1 MSLIN
6 VRRDVSDAFYRYK
19 MERLQTKI
27 EGKGNGIKT
36 VIPNVSSVGASL
48 ARPASF
54 IIKYFGFELGAMT
67 NHDPKDDR
75 WIINGAHEASKLQ
88 DHLDGFINKFV
99 LCKSCKN
106 PETDVKI
113 ENERILLDCKA
124 CGQRTMVDLRLK
136 LSGYILKNQPSKKNK
151 KDKAERRA
159 AKKAKQNGTAVE
171 TGAGSGAEDGSENG
185 SNENDDDNG
194 DAGSDQEFNKM
205 QAETVDDVAVEVR
218 DDEWAVDMSEE
229 AVKARMAQL
238 PGDFKQKLSLGD
250 DDDDGEGGNTV
261 YDEFGDWIQSEA
273 HAKGSIDQVDSIE
286 IYLKA
291 KELGIETKHRSV
303 LVLVQTIFD
312 KKICA
317 QIPKRA
323 GMLKQVCILSH
334 DGNQPRPKL
343 KNKERRTLIVP
354 SQLNANKFYRSSAP
368 TAMKRPF
375 WVALSVSLDHCPA
388 RIPTCCPRL
397 SRSSSCTTITTSSA
411 RKSSPSGALM
421 LARSTLTRTR
431 PVRFAR
437 QLSLSSTGLRRLS
450 LRRTLRKKTT
460 SKVDGTSDSHC
471 FQCLFIIVLH
481 SVGVGLIRG

>member
-159 AKKAKQNGTAVE
+159 AKKAKQNGTAIE

-185 SNENDDDNG
+185 SNENEDDNG

-273 HAKGSIDQVDSIE
+273 QTKGSIDQVDSIE

-323 GMLKQVCILSH
+323 GMLKQIISSDRHEKALL
-334 DGNQPRPKL
+334 GGT
-343 KNKERRTLIVP
+343 ERLIG
-354 SQLNANKFYRSSAP
+354 
-368 TAMKRPF
+368 
-375 WVALSVSLDHCPA
+375 ALSSEDPDMLPQIVKILQLYYHHDLISEEVVTKWGTHASKKYTDKNTSRKIRQAAKPFLDWLQEA
-388 RIPTCCPRL
+388 E
-397 SRSSSCTTITTSSA
+397 SEE
-411 RKSSPSGALM
+411 
-421 LARSTLTRTR
+421 
-431 PVRFAR
+431 
-437 QLSLSSTGLRRLS
+437 
-450 LRRTLRKKTT
+450 
-460 SKVDGTSDSHC
+460 DSEEEEDDE
-471 FQCLFIIVLH
+471 
-481 SVGVGLIRG
+481 

>member
-185 SNENDDDNG
+185 SNENEDDNG

-273 HAKGSIDQVDSIE
+273 QTKGSIDQVDSIE

-323 GMLKQVCILSH
+323 GMLKQIISSDRHEKALL
-334 DGNQPRPKL
+334 GGT
-343 KNKERRTLIVP
+343 ERLI
-354 SQLNANKFYRSSAP
+354 
-368 TAMKRPF
+368 
-375 WVALSVSLDHCPA
+375 
-388 RIPTCCPRL
+388 
-397 SRSSSCTTITTSSA
+397 
-411 RKSSPSGALM
+411 G
-421 LARSTLTRTR
+421 
-431 PVRFAR
+431 
-437 QLSLSSTGLRRLS
+437 SLSSEDPDMLPQIVKILQLYYHHDLISEEVVTKWGTHAS
-450 LRRTLRKKTT
+450 KKYTDKNTSRKIRQAAKPFLDWLQEAE
-460 SKVDGTSDSHC
+460 SEEDSEEEDDE
-471 FQCLFIIVLH
+471 
-481 SVGVGLIRG
+481 

>member
-36 VIPNVSSVGASL
+36 VIVNVSSVGASL

-75 WIINGAHEASKLQ
+75 WIINGAHEAGKLQ

-113 ENERILLDCKA
+113 ENDRILLDCKA
-124 CGQRTMVDLRLK
+124 CGQRTAVDLRLK

-159 AKKAKQNGTAVE
+159 AKKAKQNGTANE
-171 TGAGSGAEDGSENG
+171 NGAGSGAEDGSENG
-185 SNENDDDNG
+185 SNELEDENG
-194 DAGSDQEFNKM
+194 DAGSDREFNKL
-205 QAETVDDVAVEVR
+205 QADAAEDFAVEVK

-229 AVKARMAQL
+229 AVKARQAQL

-261 YDEFGDWIQSEA
+261 YDEFGDWIQSESQS
-273 HAKGSIDQVDSIE
+273 KGSIDQIDSIE

-291 KELGIETKHRSV
+291 KELGIETKHRTV

-312 KKICA
+312 KNICA

-323 GMLKQVCILSH
+323 GMLKQIISSDRHEKALL
-334 DGNQPRPKL
+334 GGT
-343 KNKERRTLIVP
+343 ERLI
-354 SQLNANKFYRSSAP
+354 
-368 TAMKRPF
+368 
-375 WVALSVSLDHCPA
+375 
-388 RIPTCCPRL
+388 
-397 SRSSSCTTITTSSA
+397 
-411 RKSSPSGALM
+411 G
-421 LARSTLTRTR
+421 
-431 PVRFAR
+431 
-437 QLSLSSTGLRRLS
+437 SLSEEDPDMLPQIVKILQLYYHHDLISEEVVTKWGTHAS
-450 LRRTLRKKTT
+450 KKYTDKNTSRK
-460 SKVDGTSDSHC
+460 
-471 FQCLFIIVLH
+471 
-481 SVGVGLIRG
+481 IRQAAKPFLDWLEEAESEESEEEDDE

>member
-88 DHLDGFINKFV
+88 DYLDGFINKFV

-171 TGAGSGAEDGSENG
+171 TGTGSGVEDGSENG
-185 SNENDDDNG
+185 SNENEDDNG

-273 HAKGSIDQVDSIE
+273 QTKGSIDQVDSIE

-323 GMLKQVCILSH
+323 GMLKQIISSDRHEKALL
-334 DGNQPRPKL
+334 GGT
-343 KNKERRTLIVP
+343 ERLI
-354 SQLNANKFYRSSAP
+354 
-368 TAMKRPF
+368 
-375 WVALSVSLDHCPA
+375 
-388 RIPTCCPRL
+388 
-397 SRSSSCTTITTSSA
+397 
-411 RKSSPSGALM
+411 G
-421 LARSTLTRTR
+421 
-431 PVRFAR
+431 
-437 QLSLSSTGLRRLS
+437 SLSSEDPDMLPQIVKILQLYYHHDLISEEVVTKWGTHAS
-450 LRRTLRKKTT
+450 KKYTDKNTSRKIRQAAKPFLDWLQEAE
-460 SKVDGTSDSHC
+460 SEEDSE
-471 FQCLFIIVLH
+471 
-481 SVGVGLIRG
+481 GEDDE

>member
-185 SNENDDDNG
+185 SNENEDDNG

-273 HAKGSIDQVDSIE
+273 QTKGSIDQVDSIE

-323 GMLKQVCILSH
+323 GMLKQIISSDRHEKALL
-334 DGNQPRPKL
+334 GGT
-343 KNKERRTLIVP
+343 ERLV
-354 SQLNANKFYRSSAP
+354 
-368 TAMKRPF
+368 
-375 WVALSVSLDHCPA
+375 
-388 RIPTCCPRL
+388 
-397 SRSSSCTTITTSSA
+397 
-411 RKSSPSGALM
+411 G
-421 LARSTLTRTR
+421 
-431 PVRFAR
+431 
-437 QLSLSSTGLRRLS
+437 SLSSEDPDMLPQIVKILQLYYHHDLISEEVVTKWGTHAS
-450 LRRTLRKKTT
+450 KKYTDKNTSRKIRQAAKPFLDWLQEAE
-460 SKVDGTSDSHC
+460 SEEDSEEEDDDE
-471 FQCLFIIVLH
+471 
-481 SVGVGLIRG
+481 

>member
-159 AKKAKQNGTAVE
+159 AKKAKQNGTAIE

-185 SNENDDDNG
+185 SNENEDDNG

-273 HAKGSIDQVDSIE
+273 QAKGSIDQVDSIE

-323 GMLKQVCILSH
+323 GMLKQIITSDRHEKALL
-334 DGNQPRPKL
+334 GGT
-343 KNKERRTLIVP
+343 ERLI
-354 SQLNANKFYRSSAP
+354 
-368 TAMKRPF
+368 
-375 WVALSVSLDHCPA
+375 
-388 RIPTCCPRL
+388 
-397 SRSSSCTTITTSSA
+397 
-411 RKSSPSGALM
+411 G
-421 LARSTLTRTR
+421 
-431 PVRFAR
+431 
-437 QLSLSSTGLRRLS
+437 SLSSEDPDMLPQIVKILQLYYHHDLISEEVVTKWGTHAS
-450 LRRTLRKKTT
+450 KKYTDKNTSRKIRQAAKPFLDWLEEAE
-460 SKVDGTSDSHC
+460 SEEDSEEEDDE
-471 FQCLFIIVLH
+471 
-481 SVGVGLIRG
+481 